1 MIELSLVLQ
10 LGGMHSEFS
19 LTITSCQG
27 SVMDKKFLKSINLGY
42 LGSVIHKDILRL
54 LLIDI
59 KQNDKNWGGVS
70 RFLHNTHV
78 PFN

>member
-1 MIELSLVLQ
+1 MIGLSLVLQ

-42 LGSVIHKDILRL
+42 LGSVIHKGYSKVIVNRY
-54 LLIDI
+54 
-59 KQNDKNWGGVS
+59 KAE
-70 RFLHNTHV
+70 
-78 PFN
+78 